1 MPLDIQHFHTATNLL
16 DSTPQSKP
24 SPLLLDA
31 SSSLGVTKTKKQEPV
46 LITVLKLENSLFI
59 QVGLEN
65 QNNLTNLFLS
75 TVTKFSEQP
84 LTTNILNQDATQE
97 QSELSEILSS
107 RLSKKYKIPVV
118 LSFNL
123 ENKDLGV
130 EKFLFEQIAEIMKK
144 D

>member
-1 MPLDIQHFHTATNLL
+1 MPLDIHHFHTSTNLL
-16 DSTPQSKP
+16 DSAQDTKP
-24 SPLLLDA
+24 SPLLLEA
-31 SSSLGVTKTKKQEPV
+31 CSSSLGITNTKKQEPV
-46 LITVLKLENSLFI
+46 LITLLKLENSLFI

-84 LTTNILNQDATQE
+84 LTTNILNQDDCTQE
-97 QSELSEILSS
+97 QSDLSEILSS

-123 ENKDLGV
+123 EKKDLGV
-130 EKFLFEQIAEIMKK
+130 EKFLFEQVAGIMN
-144 D
+144 